1 MSLIMG
7 QSKVLKEIFR
17 KFTDEEFDRL
27 VRMGWEDR
35 STFEAIEKQF
45 GLSPNQ
51 FIQFMRFA
59 LPRNDFERWR
69 RRTHEQGQL
78 KHGKKRGFST
88 TRFKC
93 SRQSVDGITK
103 GWK

>member
-1 MSLIMG
+1 MG
-7 QSKVLKEIFR
+7 VSKKLKERFEQ
-17 KFTDEEFDRL
+17 FTAEEKDRL

-35 STFEAIEKQF
+35 STFDAIQEQF
-45 GLSPNQ
+45 GLSPND
-51 FIQFMRFA
+51 FVRFMRTQLERKA
-59 LPRNDFERWR
+59 FERWR
-69 RRTHEQGQL
+69 RRVFEQGSL
-78 KHGKKRGFST
+78 KNESLRGFKE

>member
-1 MSLIMG
+1 MGLSKSLK
-7 QSKVLKEIFR
+7 SKFDLLSD
-17 KFTDEEFDRL
+17 TDKSRL

-45 GLSPNQ
+45 GINPNE
-51 FIQFMRFA
+51 FVKYMRHVLEAKTFQ
-59 LPRNDFERWR
+59 RWR
-69 RRTHEQGQL
+69 SRVFEQGKL
-78 KHGKKRGFST
+78 KNETKRGFKT

-93 SRQSVDGITK
+93 SRQSWDGLTK

>member
-1 MSLIMG
+1 MG
-7 QSKVLKEIFR
+7 VSQSFKSKIDALSAEDK
-17 KFTDEEFDRL
+17 DRM

-35 STFEAIEKQF
+35 STFESIAQQF
-45 GLSPNQ
+45 SFSANE
-51 FIQFMRFA
+51 FVRFMRTQLSTSAFT
-59 LPRNDFERWR
+59 RWR
-69 RRTHEQGQL
+69 RRVHEQGKL
-78 KHGKKRGFST
+78 KNETKRGFKT

>member
-1 MSLIMG
+1 MG
-7 QSKVLKEIFR
+7 LSRELKDKLDGLSDDDI
-17 KFTDEEFDRL
+17 DRL

-45 GLSPNQ
+45 KISPNE
-51 FIQFMRFA
+51 FVKVMRHFLDKKA
-59 LPRNDFERWR
+59 FTRWR
-69 RRTHEQGQL
+69 IRVFEQGRL
-78 KHGKKRGFST
+78 KNEELRGFKT

>member
-1 MSLIMG
+1 MG
-7 QSKVLKEIFR
+7 ISKVLKN
-17 KFTDEEFDRL
+17 KFLSYTDDDRARL

-35 STFEAIEKQF
+35 STFDVIELQF
-45 GLSPNQ
+45 GLSPNE
-51 FIQFMRFA
+51 FVQFMRSA
-59 LPRNDFERWR
+59 IERDAFERWR
-69 RRTHEQGQL
+69 RRISEQGHL
-78 KHGKKRGFST
+78 KNEKKRGFKT